1 MAWKKS
7 KSHHAR
13 KAQATEIMQENHFAC
28 YFTHT
33 VYMSECQTQMSWV
46 INHWFI
52 KDLACLHT
60 TMKWHIMTCDRFGL
74 LKNTDKK
81 KKQNRTKKQYW
92 NRIMKFFIL
101 IFYDFDSLDI
111 CSNFDGNK
119 GKSMEGLWS
128 LEGYLVKK
136 TALSQVILIIFIF
149 PPLIF
154 LNKPL
159 NFKMFWDLMESLVRF
174 TKV

>member
-81 KKQNRTKKQYW
+81 KNKTEQKNNTETESWSFLSLYFMILIHLTSVLTLMEIKESLWKVFDLWRDIWWKKQLYH
-92 NRIMKFFIL
+92 
-101 IFYDFDSLDI
+101 
-111 CSNFDGNK
+111 
-119 GKSMEGLWS
+119 KSS
-128 LEGYLVKK
+128 
-136 TALSQVILIIFIF
+136 
-149 PPLIF
+149 
-154 LNKPL
+154 
-159 NFKMFWDLMESLVRF
+159 
-174 TKV
+174 